1 MWTFYAA
8 FTLILTIAI
17 GQVETDVST
26 AARQVEECTF
36 SITSHLTAS
45 IHPFDIQAEE
55 NVDDASAKTDKGWG
69 LALSIISLITI
80 IFTLGS
86 HLNQSLRSIIIDQ
99 KPEGGIILLLTIFST
114 ILVAIVSGPD
124 RGLAVDKD
132 GAVFIGNMYYFAWA
146 GFINSIFIASSF
158 IESAYGFNVRQTM
171 RARSSSFTYWSA
183 LLVSSMIVMAT
194 SSDIYNR
201 NCDVPVE
208 DKAQPFC
215 SRTVLAITVGTIGV
229 IFALAIVA
237 MKMTLGAAPF
247 LIEIGLNLMLF
258 ISYVLE
264 IAYVTDIQGPG
275 SPLGNLYYFSWI
287 SFLLTIGVG
296 KACRE
301 DYMEAQ
307 AIMEEQRQRQGGGE
321 RPMPTLASVG
331 LGVVDED
338 EVI

>member
-1 MWTFYAA
+1 MKPPSRFRLWTFYAA
-8 FTLILTIAI
+8 FTLILAIAI
-17 GQVETDVST
+17 GQVETD
-26 AARQVEECTF
+26 
-36 SITSHLTAS
+36 
-45 IHPFDIQAEE
+45 AEE
-55 NVDDASAKTDKGWG
+55 NVDDATAKTDKGWG
-69 LALSIISLITI
+69 LALSIISLLII

-86 HLNQSLRSIIIDQ
+86 HIYQPLRPIIIDQ

-146 GFINSIFIASSF
+146 GFINSIFILSSF
-158 IESAYGFNVRQTM
+158 IESVYGFNVRQTM

-215 SRTVLAITVGTIGV
+215 SRTVLAVSVGTIGV

-237 MKMTLGAAPF
+237 MKMSLGAAPF

-258 ISYVLE
+258 ILYVLE

-296 KACRE
+296 KACHE

-307 AIMEEQRQRQGGGE
+307 AIMDEQRQQAGE
-321 RPMPTLASVG
+321 RPMPTLASVTDRG
-331 LGVVDED
+331 DEQGVEYED

>member
-1 MWTFYAA
+1 MQLWTFYAA
-8 FTLILTIAI
+8 FMLILAIAI
-17 GQVETDVST
+17 GQVETD
-26 AARQVEECTF
+26 
-36 SITSHLTAS
+36 
-45 IHPFDIQAEE
+45 AEE
-55 NVDDASAKTDKGWG
+55 NVDDATAKTDKAWG
-69 LALSIISLITI
+69 LALSIISLLII

-86 HLNQSLRSIIIDQ
+86 HIYQPLRPIIIDK

-146 GFINSIFIASSF
+146 GFINSIFILSSF
-158 IESAYGFNVRQTM
+158 IEAVYGFNVRQTM

-215 SRTVLAITVGTIGV
+215 SRTVLAVSVGTIGV

-237 MKMTLGAAPF
+237 MKMSLGAAPF

-258 ISYVLE
+258 ILYVLE

-296 KACRE
+296 KACHE

-307 AIMEEQRQRQGGGE
+307 AIMEEQRHQASE
-321 RPMPTLASVG
+321 RPMPTLASVTDIDM
-331 LGVVDED
+331 GVGEGVEYED